1 MIQTGT
7 GVGMNNKTVKIFHLV
22 FLGLGFLAFLPS
34 RADVNDY
41 VCGPIQNAYG
51 PYDYRSDKDKL
62 QIVEFHHLTPQVV
75 SLVSRPS
82 GGNGADLD
90 YTLRA
95 FPNHPVALMTMA
107 KLGEK
112 EKTAKPAGARYTV
125 ECYFQRALR
134 FRNDDAIVR
143 VLYASYLSKA
153 GKRVEALSQL
163 NEAARLGIDS
173 ANANYNMGL
182 IFYDLKEYEKALYHA
197 QEAYRLGFP
206 LPGLRDKL
214 KRVGKWNEPVARS
227 EESGK

>member
-1 MIQTGT
+1 
-7 GVGMNNKTVKIFHLV
+7 MNNKTVKIFHLV
-22 FLGLGFLAFLPS
+22 FLGLGFLTFLPS

-51 PYDYRSDKDKL
+51 PFDYRSDKDKL
-62 QIVEFHHLTPQVV
+62 QIFEQYHLTPQVV
-75 SLVSRPS
+75 NLVAPRSAGRI
-82 GGNGADLD
+82 GGDLD

-95 FPNHPVALMTMA
+95 FPNHHVALMAMVR
-107 KLGEK
+107 LGEK
-112 EKTAKPAGARYTV
+112 ERTTRPAGATYNV
-125 ECYFQRALR
+125 ECYFQRSLR

-143 VLYASYLSKA
+143 IVYASYLSKA

-163 NEAARLGIDS
+163 NEAARLGSDS

-197 QEAYRLGFP
+197 HEAYRLGFP

-214 KRVGKWNEPVARS
+214 KRAGKWNESVEQS
-227 EESGK
+227 DGGGK